1 MIPSRR
7 MVLSAAA
14 LLAAG
19 WLAAPA
25 TAQDQPRSSSTLV
38 TTDRGTATVTRSS
51 VPGEDGRS
59 GTVAVEGANGR
70 TATRDFA
77 RSYVRAE
84 GVTAQSTLTGPN
96 DRSRTAVREAARTG
110 PRTIGRSRQ
119 ITGPRGETRPQRRWV
134 RVRSPR

>member
-1 MIPSRR
+1 M
-7 MVLSAAA
+7 MLSAAA
-14 LLAAG
+14 LLATG
-19 WLAAPA
+19 WLAAPVA
-25 TAQDQPRSSSTLV
+25 AQEQPRSASTEV

-51 VPGEDGRS
+51 SAGDDGRS
-59 GTVAVEGANGR
+59 GTVAIQGANGR

-77 RSYVRAE
+77 RRYVRGE
-84 GVTAQSTLTGPN
+84 GVTAQSTLTGA
-96 DRSRTAVREAARTG
+96 DGRSRTAVREAARVG